1 MLGLVTKLHS
11 KKGTLFMQTIL
22 GAGGA
27 ISGSLI
33 QELAKKGDPIR
44 VASRKASLVS
54 GVMEAVP
61 ADVTD
66 LSQTIK
72 AVEGSSVVYLL
83 VGLNYSTTLWQE
95 AWPKIMSNVIEACKK
110 TGARLVFFD
119 NVYMYGKVVGPMT
132 EATPFNPCSA
142 KGEIRARVVT
152 RLLDEI
158 KQGGLT
164 AIIARAADFYGP
176 NVRTSAANILVFDKF
191 AKKSRAMCL
200 VNASTKHSYT
210 FTPDAGKS
218 LAMLAASENAWNQ
231 TWHLPTAPSPLT
243 GREFIELTAQE
254 MGVSPKYMVL
264 KKPMLKLTGFFDA
277 NIREMYEMLYQNQ
290 FDYEFD
296 STKFAKSFGWNGT
309 SYLEGIRLTAKS
321 SSIYK

>member
-1 MLGLVTKLHS
+1 
-11 KKGTLFMQTIL
+11 MQTIL

-27 ISGSLI
+27 VSGSLI
-33 QELAKKGDPIR
+33 QELVKRGDPIR
-44 VASRKASLVS
+44 VASRKARLVP
-54 GVMEAVP
+54 GVAEAVT

-72 AVEGSSVVYLL
+72 AVAGSSVVYLL
-83 VGLNYSTTLWQE
+83 VGLKYSTPLWQE

-110 TGARLVFFD
+110 NSSRLVFFD

-142 KGEIRARVVT
+142 KGEIRARVAA

-158 KQGGLT
+158 KQGGLN
-164 AIIARAADFYGP
+164 AMIARAADFYGP
-176 NVRTSAANILVFDKF
+176 NVRTCAANILVFDKF
-191 AKKSRAMCL
+191 AKKSRAVCL

-218 LAMLAASENAWNQ
+218 LAILAASDHAWNQ
-231 TWHLPTAPSPLT
+231 TWHVPTAPNPPT
-243 GREFIELTAQE
+243 GRELIELAARE

-264 KKPMLKLTGFFDA
+264 NKPMLKLTGFFDA

-309 SYLEGIRLTAKS
+309 SYLEGIQLTAKS
-321 SSIYK
+321 CSILK

>member
-1 MLGLVTKLHS
+1 
-11 KKGTLFMQTIL
+11 MQTIL

-27 ISGSLI
+27 ISESLI
-33 QELAKKGDPIR
+33 QELSKKGGPIR
-44 VASRKASLVS
+44 VVSRKASPVP
-54 GVMEAVP
+54 GVAEAVS

-72 AVEGSSVVYLL
+72 AVAGSSVVYLL
-83 VGLNYSTTLWQE
+83 VGLKYSTAFWQE
-95 AWPKIMSNVIEACKK
+95 AWPRIMSNVIEACKK
-110 TGARLVFFD
+110 SGARLVFFD
-119 NVYMYGKVVGPMT
+119 NVYMYGRVAGPMT
-132 EATPFNPCSA
+132 EVTPFNPCSA
-142 KGEIRARVVT
+142 KGEIRARVAT

-158 KQGGLT
+158 KQGGLS

-218 LAMLAASENAWNQ
+218 LAMLAARDTAWNQ
-231 TWHLPTAPSPLT
+231 TWHVPTAPNPPT
-243 GREFIELTAQE
+243 GREFIELVAKE

-264 KKPMLKLTGFFDA
+264 RKPMLKLTGFFDA

-296 STKFAKSFGWNGT
+296 STKFARAFGWNGT
-309 SYLEGIRLTAKS
+309 SYSEGIRLTAKPG
-321 SSIYK
+321 SILK